1 MIQYIELYTIRYK
14 NILIALLGL
23 VFLVLPLFVSAQTV
37 SNNNTSSAP
46 NCGTLLSGGINN
58 FKDVIDLGTCL
69 IRNSIVPL
77 LTGIAVVMFMYGM
90 ISYFLNPNSVKERED
105 AKKYMLWA
113 LIGLFV
119 LYSVTGILQIIRN
132 TFGVSGGFT
141 PLLPEVQ

>member
-1 MIQYIELYTIRYK
+1 MIQKIQLYTIRYQ
-14 NILIALLGL
+14 NILFFLFGL
-23 VFLVLPLFVSAQTV
+23 MLLVLPFFVGAQTAV
-37 SNNNTSSAP
+37 GSTSSAP
-46 NCGTLLSGGINN
+46 NCSTLFGGGIEN

-90 ISYFLNPNSVKERED
+90 MSYFLNPNSVKEREE

-113 LIGLFV
+113 LIALFV

>member
-1 MIQYIELYTIRYK
+1 MIQKIQLYTIRYK
-14 NILIALLGL
+14 NILFFFFGLMLL
-23 VFLVLPLFVSAQTV
+23 VVPFFVGAQTAV
-37 SNNNTSSAP
+37 GSTSSAP

-90 ISYFLNPNSVKERED
+90 ITYFLNPNSVKEREE